1 MDTPALRRRI
11 LQIIPTVTMYQ
22 TELLFDN
29 ANSSEENWLD
39 IPALR
44 RRILQII
51 PTVTMTQVPVE
62 WIGWIFQQ

>member
-1 MDTPALRRRI
+1 MCRRVLGDFLSR
-11 LQIIPTVTMYQ
+11 YQ
-22 TELLFDN
+22 TKLLFDN
-29 ANSSEENWLD
+29 VNSSGVNWLD